1 MSVCVRRTLADNNNN
16 NNNNGVED
24 QNSPVRNITG

>member
-1 MSVCVRRTLADNNNN
+1 MCVRRTLADNNNNNN